1 MQVTFIA
8 KNAADLE
15 AQLREYLGI
24 DGTAAPVAPGTP
36 AAPVKP
42 AGRPLPAWAP
52 AGSTWVELPG
62 APQLRGPDG
71 LPIRVRWEG
80 ATPVQG

>member
-1 MQVTFIA
+1 MQITFIA
-8 KNAADLE
+8 STKADLE
-15 AQLREYLGI
+15 AQMLEWLGI

-36 AAPVKP
+36 PAPVKP
-42 AGRPLPAWAP
+42 AGRAVPAWAP

-71 LPIRVRWEG
+71 LPIMVRWEG
-80 ATPVQG
+80 STPVRA

>member
-1 MQVTFIA
+1 MQITFIA
-8 KNAADLE
+8 TGPADLE
-15 AQLREYLGI
+15 AQLRQWLGI
-24 DGTAAPVAPGTP
+24 SAAAPVAPAP
-36 AAPVKP
+36 AAKP

-71 LPIRVRWEG
+71 LPITVRWEG
-80 ATPVQG
+80 STPVRA